1 MEILSVDYSG
11 YITIDKND
19 LVVFRIDPET
29 GDEIQVDTKELSTET
44 ILSAIKN
51 GEFYVS
57 LVGCLHVALDGEE
70 NIEVNLENTV

>member
-29 GDEIQVDTKELSTET
+29 GEQTSINPRKINTATLLKLIDSGEYYVDLGACFK
-44 ILSAIKN
+44 
-51 GEFYVS
+51 
-57 LVGCLHVALDGEE
+57 VALDGEE
-70 NIEVNLENTV
+70 KIEMEKYE